1 MKIITVADLIAE
13 LQKLPSEAYIFDMF
27 GERFEEIKYCNEIY
41 LGDGANPWVE
51 TTEGYLLQ

>member
-1 MKIITVADLIAE
+1 MIETIEDLIKE
-13 LQKLPSEAYIFDMF
+13 LQKYPQDAFIFDMY
-27 GERFEEIKYCNEIY
+27 GERFEEIKYCDEIY

>member
-1 MKIITVADLIAE
+1 MIKTVEDLINE
-13 LQKLPSEAYIFDMF
+13 LQQLPQDAFIFDMF

>member
-27 GERFEEIKYCNEIY
+27 GERFEEIKYCNEVY
-41 LGDGANPWVE
+41 LGDEANPYAE
-51 TTEGYLLQ
+51 ITEGYLLQ

>member
-1 MKIITVADLIAE
+1 MIETIGDLIDE
-13 LQKLPSEAYIFDMF
+13 LKKYPQDALIFDMY